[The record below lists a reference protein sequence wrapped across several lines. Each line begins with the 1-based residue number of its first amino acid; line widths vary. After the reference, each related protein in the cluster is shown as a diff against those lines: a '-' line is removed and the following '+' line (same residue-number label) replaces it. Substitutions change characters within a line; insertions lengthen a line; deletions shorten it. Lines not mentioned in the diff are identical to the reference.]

1 MNPKNPSFDPARRQF
16 IGSCCAAVGATGML
30 STLAQLRLTGA
41 LASPDQGP
49 VTPTAA
55 GALPADYKALVCLFF
70 AGGNDAN
77 NLLIP
82 NDDAGYGSAAATTG
96 YASISG
102 GRGALALP
110 RSSLLGLNPKTSDGR
125 AWALHPALNFDV
137 AGTNTT
143 GLKSLFDSGKM
154 ALVANVGTLA
164 VPTTKAQYMARSVPL
179 PLQLFSHNDQQV
191 EWQSSIPDR
200 AFTSGWG
207 GRMADLT
214 DAMNSNNSISM
225 SITLNGQNAFQV
237 GSSPK
242 VAQYAVS
249 PTGAITVSGSAS
261 PVGTGFQNIRTKA
274 QNDLLAAQN
283 QNLFE
288 TAFAGLTSNAISDS
302 ALVASIFAGAVPF
315 TTAFPNTSLGQQLR
329 TIARLIAAAPT
340 LGLKRQVFF
349 ARIGGF
355 DLHDSQVTA
364 GNTATGAHANIFA
377 DISRSLSSF
386 YRATVELGAAEQ
398 VTTFTASDFG
408 RTFNTNG
415 DGSDHGWGSHHF
427 IVGGAVK
434 GGDIYGRM
442 PDLTRSGPDDSGSR
456 GNWIPTTS
464 VDEYSATLATWFGV
478 SPTNLP
484 TVLPNI
490 RRFTDSRALP
500 AFL

>member
-1 MNPKNPSFDPARRQF
+1 
-16 IGSCCAAVGATGML
+16 ML

-41 LASPDQGP
+41 LASPGNGP
-49 VTPTAA
+49 VTPTVSGVVA
-55 GALPADYKALVCLFF
+55 PDYKALVCLFF

-82 NDDAGYGSAAATTG
+82 NDDVGYGSAAAATG
-96 YASISG
+96 YASVTG

-110 RSSLLGLNPKTSDGR
+110 RTVLLGLNPKTSDGR
-125 AWALHPALNFDV
+125 AWALHPALNFDL

-154 ALVANVGTLA
+154 ALLANVGTLA
-164 VPTTKAQYMARSVPL
+164 VPTTKAQYQARSVPL

-191 EWQSSIPDR
+191 EWQSSIPDKP
-200 AFTSGWG
+200 FSTGWG
-207 GRMADLT
+207 GRTADLL

-237 GSSPK
+237 GSSTK

-249 PTGAITVSGSAS
+249 TTGAINLSGSAS
-261 PVGTGFQNIRTKA
+261 PVGTSFQNIRTKA
-274 QNDLLAAQN
+274 QNDLFAAQN
-283 QNLFE
+283 KNLFE
-288 TAFAGLTSNAISDS
+288 TAFAGLTSNAVSDS
-302 ALVASIFAGAVPF
+302 ALVANIFAGAVPF
-315 TTAFPNTSLGQQLR
+315 TTPFPNTSLGQQLR
-329 TIARLIAAAPT
+329 TIARLIAAAAGTASAAPSLT
-340 LGLKRQVFF
+340 GLKRQVFF

-355 DLHDSQVTA
+355 DLHDAQVNA
-364 GNTATGAHANIFA
+364 NDTATGAHANIFA
-377 DISRSLSSF
+377 DISRSLSAF
-386 YRATVELGAAEQ
+386 YNATVELGVANQ

-442 PDLTRSGPDDSGSR
+442 PNLTRSGPDDSGSR

-464 VDEYSATLATWFGV
+464 VDEYSATLANWFGV

>member
-49 VTPTAA
+49 VVPTAA
-55 GALPADYKALVCLFF
+55 GALPSDYKALVCLFF

-82 NDDAGYGSAAATTG
+82 NDDAGYGSAAAATG

-125 AWALHPALNFDV
+125 AWALHPSLNFDL

-154 ALVANVGTLA
+154 ALLANVGTLA

-315 TTAFPNTSLGQQLR
+315 TTAFPTTSLGQQLR

-355 DLHDSQVTA
+355 DLHDAQVNA

-386 YRATVELGAAEQ
+386 YNATVELGAAEQ

-434 GGDIYGRM
+434 GGDIYG
-442 PDLTRSGPDDSGSR
+442 SR

-478 SPTNLP
+478 SPTNLS